1 MPRFLVIKNDEIVN
15 TIVWDGITPIS
26 VDGEITEAQLN
37 VGTGDKKINGKWHRK
52 NFDNQGNEEW
62 VKIVVPT
69 EVLEIKSAP
78 KKKKK

>member
-26 VDGEITEAQLN
+26 IDGEIVEAQPSL
-37 VGTGDKKINGKWHRK
+37 GTGDKKINNKWHRK
-52 NFDNQGNEEW
+52 NIDDQGNEEW
-62 VKIVVPT
+62 VEIVVPT